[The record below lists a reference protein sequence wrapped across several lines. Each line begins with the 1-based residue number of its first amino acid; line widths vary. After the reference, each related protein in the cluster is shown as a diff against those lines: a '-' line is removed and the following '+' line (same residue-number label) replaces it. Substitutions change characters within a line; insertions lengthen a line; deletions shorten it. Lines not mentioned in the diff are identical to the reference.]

1 PRARSHRETRTRG
14 RSPLGPPRP
23 RRPMAAEGQV
33 AATAERLRAAFCGL
47 GRRCAGPLP
56 AARLAVLCA
65 PPELK
70 ELLAAAQEF
79 GTRAACRLTHQ
90 HSARGAALPGGGG
103 RCCWW
108 CGCRPLRL
116 RAYRGAT
123 AGSSGSTSSVRP
135 RARRARRRPRGLTR
149 SASSATTRWCASG
162 GSSTRARTARRTAG
176 SASPR
181 AASST
186 SSALRGGG
194 GGARRH
200 ATHGEQLLRGR
211 ALHARSVLELRG
223 PRCAARGGPG
233 GGGGGWRGRLRR
245 RAPRVSE
252 PACERGGL
260 VGRGG

>member
-79 GTRAACRLTHQ
+79 GSNTHSPALGSRSSFARWRRPLLLVVRVPPSAPPSVQGGHCGVFGLNLFCSAEGAAGAPTAPWLDKVGIIGDDEMVREWREQHASPNCAEDGWECFAAC
-90 HSARGAALPGGGG
+90 SEFDFF
-103 RCCWW
+103 C
-108 CGCRPLRL
+108 
-116 RAYRGAT
+116 
-123 AGSSGSTSSVRP
+123 V
-135 RARRARRRPRGLTR
+135 
-149 SASSATTRWCASG
+149 
-162 GSSTRARTARRTAG
+162 
-176 SASPR
+176 
-181 AASST
+181 
-186 SSALRGGG
+186 LRGGG